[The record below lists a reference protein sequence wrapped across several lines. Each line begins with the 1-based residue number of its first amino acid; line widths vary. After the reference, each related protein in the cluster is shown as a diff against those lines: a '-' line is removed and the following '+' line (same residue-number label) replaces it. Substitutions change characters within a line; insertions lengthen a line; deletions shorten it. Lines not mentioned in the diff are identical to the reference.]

1 MKLQQRLLVSS
12 LALCLV
18 AAVAPADARG
28 GGGSGQGGLRGQGGQ
43 HGFGGHRGGG
53 HSAYGGHRS
62 YGGHGHG
69 YGASPW
75 FWGVLGLG
83 VGLSAYS
90 HYNSP
95 YYNSPYYNAPYYNA
109 PVYAG
114 DVYYYDPTPPLV
126 ETPPAAA
133 APAPQAQAA
142 ATQPA
147 TAVEPVI
154 YPRNGQNAAQLDADR
169 QQCAGW
175 AAAQPRAL
183 ADAGIYQRA
192 VWACMDGRGYTL
204 R

>member
-18 AAVAPADARG
+18 AAVAPAEARG
-28 GGGSGQGGLRGQGGQ
+28 GGGPGQGGFRGQGGQ
-43 HGFGGHRGGG
+43 HSFGSHRGGG
-53 HSAYGGHRS
+53 YGAYGGHRS
-62 YGGHGHG
+62 YGGHRYG

-90 HYNSP
+90 
-95 YYNSPYYNAPYYNA
+95 YYNSPYYSSPA
-109 PVYAG
+109 YAG
-114 DVYYYDPTPPLV
+114 DVYYVDSPPPLLI
-126 ETPPAAA
+126 ETPPTAA
-133 APAPQAQAA
+133 APAPQATPPTQAA
-142 ATQPA
+142 ALQPA

-154 YPRNGQNAAQLDADR
+154 YPRNGQSVAQLDTDR
-169 QQCAGW
+169 QQCVSW

-183 ADAGIYQRA
+183 ADASVYQRA